1 MVRAMKIEVKKRE
14 WDVAE
19 PPILK
24 LEVVEEETGA
34 WVLSAAYYFTD
45 DYTEAI
51 KVFSDSDGWMA
62 IKVPFHA
69 RKNVYDNLIEILT
82 EELDEKRI
90 AIKEL
95 GGCVEL
101 VFQFEANDESLYR
114 MAEKIAETIQQKY
127 TDLFQ

>member
-1 MVRAMKIEVKKRE
+1 MRTMKIEVKKRE

-69 RKNVYDNLIEILT
+69 WKNVYDNLIEILT

-95 GGCVEL
+95 GRCVEL

-127 TDLFQ
+127 PDLFQ